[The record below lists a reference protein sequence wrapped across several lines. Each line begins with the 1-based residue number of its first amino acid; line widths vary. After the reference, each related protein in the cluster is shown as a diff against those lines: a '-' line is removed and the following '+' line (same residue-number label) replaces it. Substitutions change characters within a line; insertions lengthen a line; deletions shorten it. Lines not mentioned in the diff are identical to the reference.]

1 MVFCD
6 PNPALLSW
14 FRRRSAIT
22 DIKAR
27 PGNVRFTLHAP
38 QPSGASH
45 LLISGL
51 RGASLIWVKE
61 LKFSFGYPDMVSLR
75 LADSDLA
82 TQTCRFRLADGAD
95 HERVRKY
102 HVRHFS
108 PRRCCIAT
116 DFDCSKAIDDA
127 NLAKPDWYGRRTL
140 DRRPR
145 LR

>member
-1 MVFCD
+1 MVFCH

-51 RGASLIWVKE
+51 RGASLIGVKE
-61 LKFSFGYPDMVSLR
+61 LKFSFGYPDTVSFRLAASDLAIHAWRFRPADSASPIQPWRFR
-75 LADSDLA
+75 LADSDLP
-82 TQTCRFRLADGAD
+82 T
-95 HERVRKY
+95 
-102 HVRHFS
+102 
-108 PRRCCIAT
+108 
-116 DFDCSKAIDDA
+116 
-127 NLAKPDWYGRRTL
+127 
-140 DRRPR
+140 
-145 LR
+145 